1 LSPAPRAAL
10 SAVLIT
16 RNAASVLEPC
26 LESLAFADEVV
37 IIDSASSDGTVGLAG
52 RKGARVV
59 QKEWLG
65 FGRQKQYAVEQ
76 ASHDWVLCIDADE
89 RVSQQLR
96 ISIEKAL
103 AAPVSPV
110 YRMPR
115 RNRFLGRW
123 LSHGE
128 GYPDWSPRLFNRM
141 NARWSD
147 DLVHEKVLF
156 AVTPGTL
163 EGDLMHDSY
172 DDLAVYIERQNRY
185 TTLAARQAY
194 EQGRSATVLHLL
206 FSPVVR
212 FIKFYIL
219 RLGFL
224 DGLPGLLHISIGCIN
239 SYIKYAKLIEL
250 RRADSR

>member
-1 LSPAPRAAL
+1 MVPV

-16 RNAASVLEPC
+16 RNAAATLDAC
-26 LESLAFADEVV
+26 LESLAFADEIV
-37 IIDSASSDGTVGLAG
+37 IIDSGSTDATVEIA
-52 RKGARVV
+52 RQRGARVV

-65 FGRQKQYAVEQ
+65 FGRQKQFAVEQ
-76 ASHDWVLCIDADE
+76 AKHDWVLCLDADE
-89 RVSQQLR
+89 RVSPKLAT
-96 ISIEKAL
+96 SIAQAL

-128 GYPDWSPRLFNRM
+128 GYPDWSPRLFNRL

-147 DLVHEKVLF
+147 DLVHEKVLY
-156 AVTPGTL
+156 AMTPGTL
-163 EGDLMHDSY
+163 EGDLLHDSS
-172 DDLAVYIERQNRY
+172 DDLATYLDRQNRY

-194 EQGRSATVLHLL
+194 ELGRGTGVLHLV
-206 FSPVVR
+206 FSPMVR
-212 FIKFYIL
+212 FLKFYIL

-224 DGLPGLLHISIGCIN
+224 DGVPGLLHISIGCMN
-239 SYIKYAKLIEL
+239 SYMKYAKLLEL
-250 RRADSR
+250 KKAEGR

>member
-1 LSPAPRAAL
+1 MRAPL

-16 RNAASVLEPC
+16 RNAAGVLGAC
-26 LESLAFADEVV
+26 LDSLAFADEIVV
-37 IIDSASSDGTVGLAG
+37 VDSGSSDGTVELA
-52 RKGARVV
+52 RSKGARVV

-65 FGRQKQYAVEQ
+65 FGQQKQFAVEQ
-76 ASHDWVLCIDADE
+76 ASHDWVLCVDADE
-89 RVSQQLR
+89 R
-96 ISIEKAL
+96 ISPELARSIAQAL
-103 AAPVSPV
+103 AAPASPV
-110 YRMPR
+110 YRMAR

-123 LSHGE
+123 LAHGE

-172 DDLAVYIERQNRY
+172 DDLSTYLERQNRY
-185 TTLAARQAY
+185 TTLAARQAF
-194 EQGRSATVLHLL
+194 EQGRGANVLHLVL
-206 FSPVVR
+206 SPLVR
-212 FIKFYIL
+212 FFKFYVM

-224 DGLPGLLHISIGCIN
+224 DGLPGLMHISIGCMN
-239 SYIKYAKLIEL
+239 SYVKYMKLIEL
-250 RRADSR
+250 RRAESR

>member
-1 LSPAPRAAL
+1 LSSAARSAL

-16 RNAASVLEPC
+16 RNAAAVLEPC
-26 LESLAFADEVV
+26 LDSLAFADEIVV
-37 IIDSASSDGTVGLAG
+37 VDSSSSDGTVDLAR
-52 RKGARVV
+52 RKGARVL
-59 QKEWLG
+59 QKGWLG
-65 FGRQKQYAVEQ
+65 FGRQKQFAVEQ
-76 ASHDWVLCIDADE
+76 ASHDWVLCLDADE
-89 RVSQQLR
+89 RVSPELAR
-96 ISIEKAL
+96 SIESAL

-110 YRMPR
+110 YRMAR

-123 LSHGE
+123 LAHGE

-163 EGDLMHDSY
+163 RGDLMHDSF
-172 DDLAVYIERQNRY
+172 DDLSAYLERQNRY
-185 TTLAARQAY
+185 TTLAARQAF
-194 EQGRSATVLHLL
+194 EQGRRATVLHLF

-212 FIKFYIL
+212 FLKFYVM

-224 DGLPGLLHISIGCIN
+224 DGLPGLLHISIGCMN
-239 SYIKYAKLIEL
+239 SYIKYMKLIEL
-250 RRADSR
+250 RKSSNT

>member
-1 LSPAPRAAL
+1 LKAPL

-16 RNAASVLEPC
+16 RNAANVLDPC
-26 LESLAFADEVV
+26 LESLAFADEIV
-37 IIDSASSDGTVGLAG
+37 IVDSASTDRTQEIA
-52 RKGARVV
+52 RERGARVV

-65 FGRQKQYAVEQ
+65 FGRQKQFAVEQ
-76 ASHDWVLCIDADE
+76 AKHDWVLCVDADE
-89 RVSQQLR
+89 RVSPALAA
-96 ISIEKAL
+96 SIQAAL

-128 GYPDWSPRLFNRM
+128 GYPDWSPRLFNRQS
-141 NARWSD
+141 AGWSD

-163 EGDLMHDSY
+163 AGDLMHDSS
-172 DDLAVYIERQNRY
+172 DDLSAYLDRQNRY

-194 EQGRSATVLHLL
+194 EQGRSAGAGHLL
-206 FSPVVR
+206 LSPLVR
-212 FIKFYIL
+212 FVKFYLL

-224 DGLPGLLHISIGCIN
+224 DGVPGLLHISIGCMN
-239 SYIKYAKLIEL
+239 SYLKYAKLIEL
-250 RRADSR
+250 RRAEDRS

>member
-1 LSPAPRAAL
+1 MNRL

-16 RNAASVLEPC
+16 RNAARVLEPC
-26 LESLAFADEVV
+26 LDSLAFADEIVV
-37 IIDSASSDGTVGLAG
+37 VDSGSSDATAALAAA
-52 RKGARVV
+52 KGARVV

-65 FGRQKQYAVEQ
+65 FGLQKQFAVDQ
-76 ASHDWVLCIDADE
+76 AKHDWVLCMDADE
-89 RVSQQLR
+89 RLSPELAAEIR
-96 ISIEKAL
+96 KAL

-115 RNRFLGRW
+115 RNRFLGKW

-128 GYPDWSPRLFNRM
+128 GYPDWSPRLFNRL

-156 AVTPGTL
+156 AVTPGSL
-163 EGDLMHDSY
+163 QSDLMHDSG
-172 DDLAVYIERQNRY
+172 DDLAAYLDRQNRY

-194 EQGRSATVLHLL
+194 EKGRDASVFHLL
-206 FSPVVR
+206 LSPVVR
-212 FIKFYIL
+212 FLKFYIL

-224 DGLPGLLHISIGCIN
+224 DGVPGLIHISIGCMN
-239 SYIKYAKLIEL
+239 SYMKYAKLIEL
-250 RRADSR
+250 KKTERASSA